1 MTTKKEIFTKYPE
14 TGKFLAFTS
23 VQWQQDFDNDRD
35 ETLTI
40 SKEGFFLLSSL
51 NTKTEEYHSP
61 PNHLVKTQRYIF
73 SLILNRS
80 SIFKARKLK
89 LI

>member
-23 VQWQQDFDNDRD
+23 VQWQQDFDTDRD
-35 ETLTI
+35 EMFTI

-51 NTKTEEYHSP
+51 NTKTGEYHSP

-73 SLILNRS
+73 SLIFNRS